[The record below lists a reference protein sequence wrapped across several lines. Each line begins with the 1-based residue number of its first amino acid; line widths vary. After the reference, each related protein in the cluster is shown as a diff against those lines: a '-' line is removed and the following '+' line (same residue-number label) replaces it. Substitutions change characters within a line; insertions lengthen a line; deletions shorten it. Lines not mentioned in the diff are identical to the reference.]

1 MMSKRKPDHLP
12 IFTARPRKAENIQ
25 ELVAI
30 IVETAGQNLPENL
43 EMRRDCILNMILH
56 YVSTSMREQV
66 ERLTTEEQNIV
77 LNELSQS
84 IEDSLKLLE
93 TGSATVN

>member
-1 MMSKRKPDHLP
+1 MTKKPNGYLP
-12 IFTARPRKAENIQ
+12 ITTAPPRKAENIQ

-30 IVETAGQNLPENL
+30 IVETAGKNLPESL
-43 EMRRDCILNMILH
+43 IMRRDCILNMILH

-66 ERLTTEEQNIV
+66 ELLTTEEQYIV

-84 IEDSLKLLE
+84 IEDSLMLLE
-93 TGSATVN
+93 ETGGTTVN